1 MKVGDLVKCTTLN
14 GLCESGKIGIIVQ
27 TIQVRRLTA
36 VEPRYF
42 VLLNGRSK
50 SWPFLENQL
59 ELVNESR

>member
-27 TIQVRRLTA
+27 TIDGFVKSK
-36 VEPRYF
+36 PRYF
-42 VLLNGRSK
+42 VLLNGRTK